1 MPHLAVAR
9 FWFEG
14 NRYSPRPTTLADFQ
28 RREWHAGPAAL
39 DAARRT
45 ATELAAVAAFA
56 EAHPDWQLTVLRCC
70 SANPGGPI
78 EAPVFARIVEEIAA
92 GLRGGQFDAVYLSL
106 HGAAVVDG
114 QAAPERALVQA
125 VRDAAGRRVPVAASF
140 DLHANA
146 PPVELLD
153 FSSAYRT
160 YPHVDMRQ
168 TAERVLAFLAQ
179 RVQGLPRPAAAACR
193 LDLLL
198 PSFNMRTGDS
208 DGAAKT
214 AATAGADAGAKSAN
228 RGAPM
233 AEVAGAGRRARSAA
247 VARNQRLR
255 RLSACERLRAARRSP
270 TPGGRGR
277 PRMHF
282 ISIRCLPLLRPGP
295 VPPEAGG
302 NFQFSL
308 ASPFADLYM
317 NRRAFGI
324 PVERR

>member
-28 RREWHAGPAAL
+28 RREWHSGPAAL
-39 DAARRT
+39 EAARGA

-56 EAHPDWQLTVLRCC
+56 ERSPDWQLTVLRCC
-70 SANPGGPI
+70 AANPGGPI

-92 GLRGGQFDAVYLSL
+92 GLRGGRFDAVYLSL

-198 PSFNMRTGDS
+198 PSFNMRTDGG

-214 AATAGADAGAKSAN
+214 AAAAGAAAAAKPVNSC
-228 RGAPM
+228 APM
-233 AEVAGAGRRARSAA
+233 AEVLALARALEVPPVREISVYGGFPRVSAFGQLGAHR
-247 VARNQRLR
+247 
-255 RLSACERLRAARRSP
+255 
-270 TPGGRGR
+270 
-277 PRMHF
+277 H
-282 ISIRCLPLLRPGP
+282 
-295 VPPEAGG
+295 PEAGAARVCTSS
-302 NFQFSL
+302 QSVACRCSVPALSRPRL
-308 ASPFADLYM
+308 AGTSSSVSRAHSP
-317 NRRAFGI
+317 I
-324 PVERR
+324 CT